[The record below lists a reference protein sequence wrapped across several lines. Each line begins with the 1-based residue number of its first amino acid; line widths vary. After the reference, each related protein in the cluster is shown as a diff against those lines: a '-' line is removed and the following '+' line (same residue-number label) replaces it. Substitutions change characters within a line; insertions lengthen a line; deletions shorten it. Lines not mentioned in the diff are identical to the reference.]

1 MSKKRVKLDQPE
13 LGDGNVMPGPD
24 EVGVL
29 GKEYLNRCDEL
40 DVAKEKK
47 QSAGDALVRR
57 MRESKRQQIRVDG
70 VLILLR
76 HMDAADL
83 LKVKHAKNP

>member
-1 MSKKRVKLDQPE
+1 MSKKRVKVAQPE
-13 LGDGNVMPGPD
+13 LGDGKVMPGPD
-24 EVGVL
+24 ECGVL

-40 DVAKEKK
+40 DTAKEKK
-47 QSAGDALVRR
+47 QSAGDALVRK
-57 MRESKRQQIRVDG
+57 MRDGKRQQIRVDG

>member
-1 MSKKRVKLDQPE
+1 MSRKRVKLDQPE
-13 LGDGNVMPGPD
+13 LGDGKVMPAMD
-24 EVGVL
+24 ECGVL

-40 DVAKEKK
+40 DTAKEKK
-47 QSAGDALVRR
+47 TSAGDALVRR
-57 MRESKRQQIRVDG
+57 MRESKRQQIRVEG